1 MCSLKLNNG
10 IKSNYSLFSRLEPQH
25 FLVWKRIS
33 EKQVDVILL
42 VQRIHSDFIHLLGR
56 SPNIT
61 LSLNISTEGKLIEPA
76 ILTFHYKATVFSW
89 QKHFRMLRM
98 LETGLVT
105 QWGKQNEQQ
114 PLRHEQCL
122 DSSKSQNNNKQKE
135 DNLVR
140 ISLANYRNNHFGFH
154 IYCRNGYGIFYF
166 TLWN

>member
-1 MCSLKLNNG
+1 M
-10 IKSNYSLFSRLEPQH
+10 
-25 FLVWKRIS
+25 
-33 EKQVDVILL
+33 
-42 VQRIHSDFIHLLGR
+42 QRIHSDFIHLLGR

-122 DSSKSQNNNKQKE
+122 DSSKSQNNNKRKE
-135 DNLVR
+135 SGHLVR
-140 ISLANYRNNHFGFH
+140 ISLANLKGSFVILITGIIISAFIFTTEMAMGFFILLFGIKTCFQL
-154 IYCRNGYGIFYF
+154 Y
-166 TLWN
+166 